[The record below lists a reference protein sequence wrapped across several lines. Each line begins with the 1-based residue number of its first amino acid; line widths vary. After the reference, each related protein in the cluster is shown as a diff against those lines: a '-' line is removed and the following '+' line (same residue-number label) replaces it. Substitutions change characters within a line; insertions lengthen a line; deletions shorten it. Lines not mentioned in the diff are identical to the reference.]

1 MAATKLDSRTDIYRG
16 QLFLFDG
23 SGNPLAFATTAT
35 MEVTTEEIDISNKM
49 MGGWS
54 GSLPGRKSYTMSSE
68 ALVTKKQGAFSYQ
81 TLLNAQITDSTL
93 GFQLAEATCA
103 DQDNFG
109 GTFNPDEDND
119 YYSGEVMITSLSLTS
134 EQGNIAKLSVSFK
147 GIGGLSVNGEVP
159 EGSGGG
165 STGGGT
171 GGGGGDDGQG
181 TFG

>member
-1 MAATKLDSRTDIYRG
+1 MAAIKLDSRKDIYRG
-16 QLFLFDG
+16 QLFLFD
-23 SGNPLAFATTAT
+23 SEGNPLAFATTAT
-35 MEVTTEEIDISNKM
+35 LEVTTEEIDISNKM

-54 GSLPGRKSYTMSSE
+54 GSLPGRKSYTLSSE
-68 ALVTKKQGAFSYQ
+68 ALVTKKTGAFSYG

-93 GFQLAEATCA
+93 GFQFSEASSA

-109 GTFNPDEDND
+109 GTFTPNNDAD

-147 GIGGLSVNGEVP
+147 GIGGLAVNGEVP

-165 STGGGT
+165 STPGGGT
-171 GGGGGDDGQG
+171 GEDEDDGQG

>member
-1 MAATKLDSRTDIYRG
+1 MAATKLDSRQDIFRG
-16 QLFLFDG
+16 QLFLFD
-23 SGNPLAFATTAT
+23 SEGNPLAFATTAT
-35 MEVTTEEIDISNKM
+35 LEVTTEEIDISNKM

-54 GSLPGRKSYTMSSE
+54 GSLPGRKSYTLSTES
-68 ALVTKKQGAFSYQ
+68 LVTKKAGAFSLE
-81 TLLNAQITDSTL
+81 TLLNAQLTDATL
-93 GFQLAEATCA
+93 GFQLAEATST

-134 EQGNIAKLSVSFK
+134 EQGNIAKLTVSFK

-159 EGSGGG
+159 SGSGGTTDGG
-165 STGGGT
+165 SDE
-171 GGGGGDDGQG
+171 DDSGQG